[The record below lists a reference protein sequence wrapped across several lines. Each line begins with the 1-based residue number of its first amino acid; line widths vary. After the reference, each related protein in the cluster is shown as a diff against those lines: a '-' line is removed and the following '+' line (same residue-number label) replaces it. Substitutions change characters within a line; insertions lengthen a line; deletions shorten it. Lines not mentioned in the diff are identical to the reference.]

1 MNIYEYIENSKIS
14 YPFMSDSFLNT
25 TVDNPT
31 STAEF
36 QELLKNYIYENFG
49 IYQISPLIVMRENS
63 TEKTFDDL
71 ISEISTLVYK
81 ANEYRYNTLYSTIIQ
96 EYDPIENYKMV
107 ENIIVNYKG
116 SEKNINNFLGKEK
129 NSVEYVGREKNSTN
143 YLGNETITD
152 TKSGSES
159 NTLTKSGSESNTLT
173 KSGSESNTL
182 TKSGSEN
189 VNESATRG
197 DITTT
202 TKKAPFDSEN
212 FYNESQDL
220 TSQSNED
227 ITNTTTTF
235 TDRADIN
242 TTNFIGRTDTNT
254 TTFTN
259 RTDTNTTTFTNRADT
274 NTTNYNNV
282 KNDINKSFNE
292 RKDENIKEFENRNDT
307 SIKEYENRTDE
318 NIKTFTDRE
327 DVTTH
332 TRSGNIGVTTSQQML
347 ESERMIANFKFVD
360 IVARDIVKKIAILLY

>member
-31 STAEF
+31 SSAEF

-63 TEKTFDDL
+63 TDKSFDDI

-107 ENIIVNYKG
+107 ENITTKYNG
-116 SEKNINNFLGKEK
+116 DEKTTNQYLGKEK
-129 NSVEYVGREKNSTN
+129 NSVN
-143 YLGNETITD
+143 YLGEELTVD
-152 TKSGSES
+152 TKSGSE
-159 NTLTKSGSESNTLT
+159 NNQLVKNGTESNV
-173 KSGSESNTL
+173 L

-189 VNESATRG
+189 INVSATRG
-197 DITTT
+197 DVTTT

-212 FYNESQDL
+212 LYNESQDL

-227 ITNTTTTF
+227 VTNTTTTF
-235 TDRADIN
+235 TDR
-242 TTNFIGRTDTNT
+242 TDSNVTSYA
-254 TTFTN
+254 N
-259 RTDTNTTTFTNRADT
+259 RSDSETIT
-274 NTTNYNNV
+274 YNNV
-282 KNDINKSFNE
+282 QNNVNKSFNG
-292 RKDENIKEFENRNDT
+292 RTDESIKEFDG
-307 SIKEYENRTDE
+307 RTDE
-318 NIKTFTDRE
+318 STKSFMNRE
-327 DVTTH
+327 DITTH

>member
-1 MNIYEYIENSKIS
+1 MNIYEYIENSHIN

-63 TEKTFDDL
+63 TEKSFDDI

-107 ENIIVNYKG
+107 EEITVNYQG
-116 SEKNINNFLGKEK
+116 DEKTVNQFIGKEK
-129 NSVEYVGREKNSTN
+129 NTINYKGEESTIDSKS
-143 YLGNETITD
+143 GTD
-152 TKSGSES
+152 T
-159 NTLTKSGSESNTLT
+159 NVLTKSGSESNSLS
-173 KSGSESNTL
+173 KSGT
-182 TKSGSEN
+182 EN
-189 VNESATRG
+189 VNESDTRG
-197 DITTT
+197 DVTTT
-202 TKKAPFDSEN
+202 TKKAPFDSET

-220 TSQSNED
+220 TSQSKADVKN
-227 ITNTTTTF
+227 ISTTF
-235 TDRADIN
+235 TDRVDN
-242 TTNFIGRTDTNT
+242 NT

-259 RTDTNTTTFTNRADT
+259 RTDNEQIT
-274 NTTNYNNV
+274 YNSSN
-282 KNDINKSFNE
+282 NINKSFNG
-292 RKDENIKEFENRNDT
+292 RSDENIKEFDGRA
-307 SIKEYENRTDE
+307 DE
-318 NIKTFTDRE
+318 SLKTFMDRK

-347 ESERMIANFKFVD
+347 ESQRLLANFKFVD

>member
-1 MNIYEYIENSKIS
+1 MMNIYEYIENSHIN

-63 TEKTFDDL
+63 TEKSFDDI

-96 EYDPIENYKMV
+96 EYDPIENYKMI
-107 ENIIVNYKG
+107 EEITVNYQG
-116 SEKNINNFLGKEK
+116 DEKTVNQFIGKEK
-129 NSVEYVGREKNSTN
+129 NTINYKGEESTV
-143 YLGNETITD
+143 D
-152 TKSGSES
+152 SKSGSDT
-159 NTLTKSGSESNTLT
+159 NVLTKSGTESNSL
-173 KSGSESNTL
+173 S
-182 TKSGSEN
+182 KSGSEN
-189 VNESATRG
+189 VNESDTRG
-197 DITTT
+197 DVTTT

-220 TSQSNED
+220 TSQSKAD
-227 ITNTTTTF
+227 VKNTTTTF
-235 TDRADIN
+235 TDRVDN
-242 TTNFIGRTDTNT
+242 NT
-254 TTFTN
+254 TTFAN
-259 RTDTNTTTFTNRADT
+259 RTDNEQIT
-274 NTTNYNNV
+274 YNSSN
-282 KNDINKSFNE
+282 NINKSFNG
-292 RKDENIKEFENRNDT
+292 RSDENIKEFDGRADESLKSFMNR
-307 SIKEYENRTDE
+307 K
-318 NIKTFTDRE
+318 

-347 ESERMIANFKFVD
+347 ESQRLLANFKFVD

>member
-1 MNIYEYIENSKIS
+1 MNIYEYIENSQLS

-31 STAEF
+31 STPQF

-63 TEKTFDDL
+63 TEKSFDDL

-96 EYDPIENYKMV
+96 EYNPIENYKMV
-107 ENIIVNYKG
+107 ENITVNYKG
-116 SEKNINNFLGKEK
+116 SEKNVNNFLGKEK

-143 YLGNETITD
+143 YLGTENITD

-159 NTLTKSGSESNTLT
+159 NTLTKSGSELNTLT
-173 KSGSESNTL
+173 KSGSELNTLTKSGSENNTLTKSGSELNTLSKSGSESNTL

-197 DITTT
+197 DVTTT

-227 ITNTTTTF
+227 VTNTTTIF
-235 TDRADIN
+235 TDRA
-242 TTNFIGRTDTNT
+242 
-254 TTFTN
+254 
-259 RTDTNTTTFTNRADT
+259 DTNTTTFTNRADT
-274 NTTNYNNV
+274 NTTTFTNRADTNTTTFPIWFRA
-282 KNDINKSFNE
+282 DTNKS
-292 RKDENIKEFENRNDT
+292 
-307 SIKEYENRTDE
+307 
-318 NIKTFTDRE
+318 TF
-327 DVTTH
+327 
-332 TRSGNIGVTTSQQML
+332 I
-347 ESERMIANFKFVD
+347 
-360 IVARDIVKKIAILLY
+360 

>member
-1 MNIYEYIENSKIS
+1 MNIYEYIENSQIS
-14 YPFMSDSFLNT
+14 YPFMSDIFLNT

-49 IYQISPLIVMRENS
+49 VYQISPLIVMRENS
-63 TEKTFDDL
+63 TEKSFDDI

-96 EYDPIENYKMV
+96 EYNPIENYKMV
-107 ENIIVNYKG
+107 ENITVNYKG
-116 SEKNINNFLGKEK
+116 SEKNISNFLGKEK
-129 NSVEYVGREKNSTN
+129 NSIEYVGKEKNSTN
-143 YLGNETITD
+143 YLGNEVITD

-159 NTLTKSGSESNTLT
+159 DTLTKSGSESNTLT

-202 TKKAPFDSEN
+202 SRKAPFDSET

-227 ITNTTTTF
+227 VTNTTTTF

-259 RTDTNTTTFTNRADT
+259 RTDT

-318 NIKTFTDRE
+318 NTKSFIDRE
-327 DVTTH
+327 DITTH

>member
-1 MNIYEYIENSKIS
+1 MNIYEYIENSEIN

-63 TEKTFDDL
+63 TEKTFDDI

-107 ENIIVNYKG
+107 ENITINYKG
-116 SEKNINNFLGKEK
+116 SEKNVNNFLGKEK
-129 NSVEYVGREKNSTN
+129 NSVEYVGKEKNSTN
-143 YLGNETITD
+143 YLGTENITD
-152 TKSGSES
+152 
-159 NTLTKSGSESNTLT
+159 T

-227 ITNTTTTF
+227 VTNTTTTF
-235 TDRADIN
+235 TDRADSN
-242 TTNFIGRTDTNT
+242 TTTFTNRADTNT

-259 RTDTNTTTFTNRADT
+259 RTDTNTT
-274 NTTNYNNV
+274 NYNNV
-282 KNDINKSFNE
+282 KNDVNKSFNE

-307 SIKEYENRTDE
+307 SVKEYENRTDE

>member
-1 MNIYEYIENSKIS
+1 MMNIYEYIENSQIN

-63 TEKTFDDL
+63 TEKSFDDI

-96 EYDPIENYKMV
+96 EYDPIENYKMI
-107 ENIIVNYKG
+107 EEITVNYQG
-116 SEKNINNFLGKEK
+116 DEKTVNQFIGKEK
-129 NSVEYVGREKNSTN
+129 NTINYKGEESTVDSKS
-143 YLGNETITD
+143 GTD
-152 TKSGSES
+152 T
-159 NTLTKSGSESNTLT
+159 NVLTKSGTESNSL
-173 KSGSESNTL
+173 S
-182 TKSGSEN
+182 KSGSEN
-189 VNESATRG
+189 VNESDTRG
-197 DITTT
+197 DVTTT

-220 TSQSNED
+220 TSQSKAD
-227 ITNTTTTF
+227 VKNTTTTF
-235 TDRADIN
+235 TDRVDN
-242 TTNFIGRTDTNT
+242 NT
-254 TTFTN
+254 TTFAN
-259 RTDTNTTTFTNRADT
+259 RTDNEQIT
-274 NTTNYNNV
+274 YNSSN
-282 KNDINKSFNE
+282 NINKSFNG
-292 RKDENIKEFENRNDT
+292 RSDENIKEFDGRA
-307 SIKEYENRTDE
+307 DE
-318 NIKTFTDRE
+318 SLKSFMDRK

-347 ESERMIANFKFVD
+347 VSERLIANFKFVD

>member
-1 MNIYEYIENSKIS
+1 MNIYEYIENTQIS
-14 YPFMSDSFLNT
+14 YPFMEDSFLNT

-63 TEKTFDDL
+63 TEKTFDNI

-107 ENIIVNYKG
+107 ENITVNYKG
-116 SEKNINNFLGKEK
+116 SEKNVNNFLGKEK
-129 NSVEYVGREKNSTN
+129 NSVEYLGREKNLTN

-152 TKSGSES
+152 
-159 NTLTKSGSESNTLT
+159 TKSGSESNTLT

-227 ITNTTTTF
+227 VTNTTTTF

-242 TTNFIGRTDTNT
+242 TTNFVGRTDTNT
-254 TTFTN
+254 TNFTN
-259 RTDTNTTTFTNRADT
+259 RSDT

-307 SIKEYENRTDE
+307 SVKEYENRTDE

-327 DVTTH
+327 DITTH

>member
-1 MNIYEYIENSKIS
+1 MNIYEYIENSQIS

-63 TEKTFDDL
+63 TEKSFDDL

-96 EYDPIENYKMV
+96 EYDPIENYKMI
-107 ENIIVNYKG
+107 EEITVNYQG
-116 SEKNINNFLGKEK
+116 DEKTVNQFLGKEK
-129 NSVEYVGREKNSTN
+129 NTINYKGEESTVDSKS
-143 YLGNETITD
+143 GTD
-152 TKSGSES
+152 TNILTKSGTES
-159 NTLTKSGSESNTLT
+159 NTLA
-173 KSGSESNTL
+173 
-182 TKSGSEN
+182 KSGSEN
-189 VNESATRG
+189 VNETDTRG

-202 TKKAPFDSEN
+202 SKKAPFDSEN

-220 TSQSNED
+220 TSQSKAD
-227 ITNTTTTF
+227 VKNTTTTF
-235 TDRADIN
+235 TDRVDN
-242 TTNFIGRTDTNT
+242 NT

-259 RTDTNTTTFTNRADT
+259 RTDNEQIT
-274 NTTNYNNV
+274 YNSSN
-282 KNDINKSFNE
+282 NINKSFNG
-292 RKDENIKEFENRNDT
+292 RSDENIKEFEGRADESLKSFMNR
-307 SIKEYENRTDE
+307 K
-318 NIKTFTDRE
+318 

-347 ESERMIANFKFVD
+347 ESQRLLANFKFVD

>member
-1 MNIYEYIENSKIS
+1 MNIYEYIENSQIS

-63 TEKTFDDL
+63 TEKSFDDL

-81 ANEYRYNTLYSTIIQ
+81 ANEYRYNTLYSNIIQ
-96 EYDPIENYKMV
+96 KYDPIENYKMV
-107 ENIIVNYKG
+107 ENITVNYKG
-116 SEKNINNFLGKEK
+116 SEKNVNNFLGKEK
-129 NSVEYVGREKNSTN
+129 NSIEYVGKEKNSTN
-143 YLGNETITD
+143 YLGSESIID

-159 NTLTKSGSESNTLT
+159 DTLT

-227 ITNTTTTF
+227 VTNTTTTF

-242 TTNFIGRTDTNT
+242 TTNFIGRNDTNT

-259 RTDTNTTTFTNRADT
+259 RTDT

-307 SIKEYENRTDE
+307 SVKEYENRTDE
-318 NIKTFTDRE
+318 NIKIFTDRE
-327 DVTTH
+327 DITTH

>member
-63 TEKTFDDL
+63 TEKSFDDL

-96 EYDPIENYKMV
+96 EYDPIENYKMI
-107 ENIIVNYKG
+107 EEITVNYQG
-116 SEKNINNFLGKEK
+116 DEKTVNQFIGKEK
-129 NSVEYVGREKNSTN
+129 NTINYKGEESTVDSKS
-143 YLGNETITD
+143 GTD
-152 TKSGSES
+152 TNVLTKNGTESNSLSKSG
-159 NTLTKSGSESNTLT
+159 T
-173 KSGSESNTL
+173 
-182 TKSGSEN
+182 EN
-189 VNESATRG
+189 VNESDTRG
-197 DITTT
+197 DVTTT
-202 TKKAPFDSEN
+202 TKKAPFDSET

-220 TSQSNED
+220 TSQSKAD
-227 ITNTTTTF
+227 VKNTTTTF
-235 TDRADIN
+235 TDRVDN
-242 TTNFIGRTDTNT
+242 NT
-254 TTFTN
+254 TTFAN
-259 RTDTNTTTFTNRADT
+259 RTDNEQIT
-274 NTTNYNNV
+274 YNSSN
-282 KNDINKSFNE
+282 NINKSFNG
-292 RKDENIKEFENRNDT
+292 RSDENIKEFDGRA
-307 SIKEYENRTDE
+307 DE
-318 NIKTFTDRE
+318 SLKSFMDRK

-347 ESERMIANFKFVD
+347 ESQRLLANFKFVD

>member
-1 MNIYEYIENSKIS
+1 MNIYEYIENSHIS

-63 TEKTFDDL
+63 TEKSFDDI

-96 EYDPIENYKMV
+96 KYDPIENYKMV
-107 ENIIVNYKG
+107 EEITVNYQG
-116 SEKNINNFLGKEK
+116 DEKTVNQFVGKEK
-129 NSVEYVGREKNSTN
+129 NTINYKGEESTV
-143 YLGNETITD
+143 D
-152 TKSGSES
+152 SKSGSDT
-159 NTLTKSGSESNTLT
+159 NVLTKSGT
-173 KSGSESNTL
+173 ESNTL

-197 DITTT
+197 DVTTT

-220 TSQSNED
+220 TSQSKAD
-227 ITNTTTTF
+227 VKNTTTTF
-235 TDRADIN
+235 TDRVDN
-242 TTNFIGRTDTNT
+242 NT
-254 TTFTN
+254 TTFSN
-259 RTDTNTTTFTNRADT
+259 RTDNEQIT
-274 NTTNYNNV
+274 YNSSN
-282 KNDINKSFNE
+282 NINKSFNG
-292 RKDENIKEFENRNDT
+292 RSDENIKEFDGRADESLKSFMNR
-307 SIKEYENRTDE
+307 K
-318 NIKTFTDRE
+318 

-347 ESERMIANFKFVD
+347 ESQRLLANFKFVD

>member
-1 MNIYEYIENSKIS
+1 MNIYEYIENSKLS
-14 YPFMSDSFLNT
+14 YPFMSDSFLDT

-31 STAEF
+31 SSAEF

-63 TEKTFDDL
+63 TEKSFDDI

-96 EYDPIENYKMV
+96 EYNPIENYKMV
-107 ENIIVNYKG
+107 ENITVNYKG
-116 SEKNINNFLGKEK
+116 SEKNVNNFLGKEK
-129 NSVEYVGREKNSTN
+129 NSVEYVGKEKNSTN
-143 YLGNETITD
+143 YLGTENITD
-152 TKSGSES
+152 
-159 NTLTKSGSESNTLT
+159 T

-202 TKKAPFDSEN
+202 SKKAPFDSET

-227 ITNTTTTF
+227 VTNTTTTF
-235 TDRADIN
+235 TDRADSN
-242 TTNFIGRTDTNT
+242 TTTFTNRADTNT

-259 RTDTNTTTFTNRADT
+259 RTDTNTTT
-274 NTTNYNNV
+274 YNNV

-307 SIKEYENRTDE
+307 SVKEYENRTDE
-318 NIKTFTDRE
+318 NTKSFIDRE

-332 TRSGNIGVTTSQQML
+332 SRSGNIGVTTSQQML

>member
-1 MNIYEYIENSKIS
+1 MNIYEYIENSQIS

-63 TEKTFDDL
+63 TEKSFDDL

-96 EYDPIENYKMV
+96 EYNPIENYKMV
-107 ENIIVNYKG
+107 ENITVNYKG
-116 SEKNINNFLGKEK
+116 SEKNVNNFLGKEK
-129 NSVEYVGREKNSTN
+129 NSVEYVGKEKNSTN
-143 YLGNETITD
+143 YLGTENITD

-182 TKSGSEN
+182 VKNGSEN

-227 ITNTTTTF
+227 VTNTTTTF

-242 TTNFIGRTDTNT
+242 TTNFVGRTDTST
-254 TTFTN
+254 TNFTN
-259 RTDTNTTTFTNRADT
+259 RTDTNTT
-274 NTTNYNNV
+274 NYNGI
-282 KNDINKSFNE
+282 KNESNKSFNG
-292 RKDENIKEFENRNDT
+292 RTDENIKEFENRNDT

-318 NIKTFTDRE
+318 NTKSFIDRE

>member
-1 MNIYEYIENSKIS
+1 MNIYEYIENSKKS

-31 STAEF
+31 SSAEF

-81 ANEYRYNTLYSTIIQ
+81 ANEYRYDTLYSTIIQ
-96 EYDPIENYKMV
+96 EYDPIENYKMI
-107 ENIIVNYKG
+107 ENITTKYNG
-116 SEKNINNFLGKEK
+116 DEKTTNQYLGKEK
-129 NSVEYVGREKNSTN
+129 NSVN
-143 YLGNETITD
+143 YLGEELTVD
-152 TKSGSES
+152 TKSGSE
-159 NTLTKSGSESNTLT
+159 NNQLVKNGTESNV
-173 KSGSESNTL
+173 L

-189 VNESATRG
+189 INESATRG
-197 DITTT
+197 DVTTT

-227 ITNTTTTF
+227 VTNTTTTF
-235 TDRADIN
+235 TDR
-242 TTNFIGRTDTNT
+242 TDSNVTSYA
-254 TTFTN
+254 N
-259 RTDTNTTTFTNRADT
+259 RSDSETIT
-274 NTTNYNNV
+274 YNNV
-282 KNDINKSFNE
+282 QNNVNKSFNG
-292 RKDENIKEFENRNDT
+292 RTDESIKEFDG
-307 SIKEYENRTDE
+307 RTDE
-318 NIKTFTDRE
+318 STKSFMNRE
-327 DVTTH
+327 DITTH

>member
-31 STAEF
+31 STADF

-129 NSVEYVGREKNSTN
+129 NSVEYVGKEKNLTN
-143 YLGNETITD
+143 YLGNEVITD

-159 NTLTKSGSESNTLT
+159 DTLT

-202 TKKAPFDSEN
+202 TKKAPFDSES

-227 ITNTTTTF
+227 VTNTTTTF

-259 RTDTNTTTFTNRADT
+259 RTDT

-327 DVTTH
+327 DITTH

>member
-1 MNIYEYIENSKIS
+1 ME
-14 YPFMSDSFLNT
+14 DSFLNT

-63 TEKTFDDL
+63 TEKTFDNI

-107 ENIIVNYKG
+107 ENITVNYKG
-116 SEKNINNFLGKEK
+116 SEKNVNNFLGKEK
-129 NSVEYVGREKNSTN
+129 NSVEYLGREKNLTN

-152 TKSGSES
+152 
-159 NTLTKSGSESNTLT
+159 T

-227 ITNTTTTF
+227 VTNTTTTF

-242 TTNFIGRTDTNT
+242 TTNFVGRTDTNT
-254 TTFTN
+254 TNFTN
-259 RTDTNTTTFTNRADT
+259 RSDT

-307 SIKEYENRTDE
+307 SVKEYENRTDE

-327 DVTTH
+327 DITTH

>member
-1 MNIYEYIENSKIS
+1 
-14 YPFMSDSFLNT
+14 MSDSFLNT

-63 TEKTFDDL
+63 TEKSFDDI

-96 EYDPIENYKMV
+96 EYNPIENYKMV
-107 ENIIVNYKG
+107 ENITINYKG
-116 SEKNINNFLGKEK
+116 SEKNVNNFLGKEK
-129 NSVEYVGREKNSTN
+129 NSVEYTGKEKNSTN
-143 YLGNETITD
+143 YLGNEVITD

-159 NTLTKSGSESNTLT
+159 DTLTKSGSESNTLT

-202 TKKAPFDSEN
+202 SKKAPFDSET

-220 TSQSNED
+220 TRQSNED
-227 ITNTTTTF
+227 VTNTTTTF

-242 TTNFIGRTDTNT
+242 TTNFIGRSDTNT

-259 RTDTNTTTFTNRADT
+259 RTDT

>member
-1 MNIYEYIENSKIS
+1 MNIYEYIENSQIS

-63 TEKTFDDL
+63 TEKTFDDI

-96 EYDPIENYKMV
+96 EYDPIENYKMI
-107 ENIIVNYKG
+107 EEITVNYQG
-116 SEKNINNFLGKEK
+116 DEKTVNQFIGKEK
-129 NSVEYVGREKNSTN
+129 NTINYKGEESTVDSKSGSDTN
-143 YLGNETITD
+143 VL
-152 TKSGSES
+152 TKSGTES
-159 NTLTKSGSESNTLT
+159 NTLSKSGT
-173 KSGSESNTL
+173 
-182 TKSGSEN
+182 EN
-189 VNESATRG
+189 VNESDTRG
-197 DITTT
+197 DVTTT

-220 TSQSNED
+220 TSQSKAD
-227 ITNTTTTF
+227 VKNTTTTF
-235 TDRADIN
+235 TDRVDN
-242 TTNFIGRTDTNT
+242 NT
-254 TTFTN
+254 TTFAN
-259 RTDTNTTTFTNRADT
+259 RTDNEQIT
-274 NTTNYNNV
+274 YNSSN
-282 KNDINKSFNE
+282 NINKSFNG
-292 RKDENIKEFENRNDT
+292 RSDENIKEFDGRADESLKSFMNR
-307 SIKEYENRTDE
+307 K
-318 NIKTFTDRE
+318 

-347 ESERMIANFKFVD
+347 ESQRLLANFKFVD